1 MKISSACWHIKGI
14 YACKFVRLQKRV
26 NCPTITYFSFIFLES
41 IDTMCYNFRIVFL
54 KVRMRYV
61 RTQENSEPERLF
73 YSAG

>member
-41 IDTMCYNFRIVFL
+41 IDTMCYNFRIVF
-54 KVRMRYV
+54 
-61 RTQENSEPERLF
+61 
-73 YSAG
+73 